1 MPAGVSCLDA
11 TALGRALCVFPPG
24 TPVFEALS
32 GLGVKVDFV
41 GSGFSLPRAGVLVRT
56 KKGWSVRAMTQ
67 RERWVWR
74 LPMDVHSCGPEDL
87 SRIKG
92 IGPSL
97 GEKIHG
103 FVKERKSLESL
114 DELLDVPGIGP
125 SRLLTLEKEL
135 GLN

>member
-1 MPAGVSCLDA
+1 
-11 TALGRALCVFPPG
+11 VFPSG
-24 TPVFEALS
+24 TPIFEALS
-32 GLGVKVDFV
+32 GLGVKTDSV
-41 GSGFSLPRAGVLVRT
+41 GSGFSLPRAGVLLRT

-67 RERWVWR
+67 RERWIWR
-74 LPMDVHSCGPEDL
+74 IPMDVHCCTPEDL

-97 GEKIHG
+97 GEKIQC
-103 FVKERKSLESL
+103 FVRQRKSLESL
-114 DELLDVPGIGP
+114 DVLLDVQGIGP